1 MLAFYPLP
9 LLFVFSTRIQ
19 VNLHFSLCQQGTG
32 LLTHAHL
39 LSHFELVEKVYFGI
53 HGYECTFEFA
63 VGIVFLG
70 MIINGISVYFMV
82 IFVCIWYV
90 ASKCRAIYK

>member
-1 MLAFYPLP
+1 
-9 LLFVFSTRIQ
+9 
-19 VNLHFSLCQQGTG
+19 
-32 LLTHAHL
+32 
-39 LSHFELVEKVYFGI
+39 VEKVYFGI